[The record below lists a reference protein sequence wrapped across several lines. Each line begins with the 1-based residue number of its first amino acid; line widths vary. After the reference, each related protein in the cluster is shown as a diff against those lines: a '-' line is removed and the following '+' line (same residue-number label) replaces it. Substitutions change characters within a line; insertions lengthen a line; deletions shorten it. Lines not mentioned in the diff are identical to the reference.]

1 MTSRTNQAYGGRAT
15 DHPNRLSSRLF
26 EIAESKKTNITLS
39 ADVTTTE
46 ELLDIA
52 DSMMASSLAQD
63 SLAGAMLTERVQR
76 WDHTSQCSRH
86 ISISSRTSAR
96 LQLTVSP

>member
-1 MTSRTNQAYGGRAT
+1 LSR
-15 DHPNRLSSRLF
+15 RLF

-52 DSMMASSLAQD
+52 DSMMALFIGAR
-63 SLAGAMLTERVQR
+63 LAGLVR
-76 WDHTSQCSRH
+76 C
-86 ISISSRTSAR
+86 
-96 LQLTVSP
+96 

>member
-1 MTSRTNQAYGGRAT
+1 VQYLVSSLPGPTPNLSPATMTSKTSQAYGERAT

-52 DSMMASSLAQD
+52 DSMTASSL
-63 SLAGAMLTERVQR
+63 V
-76 WDHTSQCSRH
+76 
-86 ISISSRTSAR
+86 
-96 LQLTVSP
+96 

>member
-15 DHPNRLSSRLF
+15 DHPNRLSRRLF

-52 DSMMASSLAQD
+52 DSMMASWRETRW
-63 SLAGAMLTERVQR
+63 AGAMLTEWVQR
-76 WDHTSQCSRH
+76 WDHT
-86 ISISSRTSAR
+86 
-96 LQLTVSP
+96 

>member
-1 MTSRTNQAYGGRAT
+1 MTSKTSQAYGERAT

-52 DSMMASSLAQD
+52 DSMMASSLARD
-63 SLAGAMLTERVQR
+63 SLGWSDAN
-76 WDHTSQCSRH
+76 
-86 ISISSRTSAR
+86 
-96 LQLTVSP
+96 